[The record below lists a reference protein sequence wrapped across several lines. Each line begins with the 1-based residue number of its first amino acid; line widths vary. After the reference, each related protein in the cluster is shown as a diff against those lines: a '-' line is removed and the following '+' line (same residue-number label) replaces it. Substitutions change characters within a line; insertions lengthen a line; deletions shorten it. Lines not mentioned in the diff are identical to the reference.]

1 MPLPFDPPLN
11 EPEALAVFQQAE
23 LEANLYA
30 PPTGP
35 VTHAKVTRIVY
46 SAFHHNPAPALTP
59 EALLA
64 VGAIGVAAVA
74 GVLLFSGVRKK
85 TMDVDFNPIEFPQIR
100 LHILGR
106 RLEGE
111 YASRVTNTGELPLFS
126 STVTE
131 RLNEAVT
138 QAQSQLLEY
147 SKQAGSMAAKA
158 VWDNRHLFQLSGWDI
173 LKALWDFFV
182 HKRITIRT
190 TVRIS
195 EVVFFAKDFDI
206 VATIPIRKLDISL
219 R

>member
-1 MPLPFDPPLN
+1 MPLPFNPPLN
-11 EPEALAVFQQAE
+11 EPEALLVFQQAE
-23 LEANLYA
+23 NEVNRYS
-30 PPTGP
+30 PPAGP
-35 VTHAKVTRIVY
+35 VTHAKVTRVLY
-46 SAFHHNPAPALTP
+46 SAFAHNPTPALTP

-64 VGAIGVAAVA
+64 VGGIGVAAVL
-74 GVLLFSGVRKK
+74 GVLLLSGVRKK
-85 TMDVDFNPIEFPQIR
+85 IMDVDFQPIEFPEIR

-126 STVTE
+126 SMVTE

-138 QAQSQLLEY
+138 QAQSQILEY
-147 SKQAGSMAAKA
+147 TKQAGYMAAQA

-182 HKRITIRT
+182 HKRITIRSK
-190 TVRIS
+190 VRIS

-206 VATIPIRKLDISL
+206 LATIPVRKLNVSL

>member
-1 MPLPFDPPLN
+1 MPLPFSPPIN
-11 EPEALAVFQQAE
+11 DIEALAVFQQAQI
-23 LEANLYA
+23 EANLFA
-30 PPTGP
+30 PPAGP
-35 VTHAKVTRIVY
+35 VTHAKVARIAY

-59 EALLA
+59 EAMLA

-74 GVLLFSGVRKK
+74 GVLLFSGVREKV
-85 TMDVDFNPIEFPQIR
+85 MDVDFQPFEFPEIR

-131 RLNEAVT
+131 QLNEAVT
-138 QAQSQLLEY
+138 QAQSQLLGY
-147 SKQAGSMAAKA
+147 TKQAGYMAAKA

-182 HKRITIRT
+182 HKRITIRS

-206 VATIPIRKLDISL
+206 VATIPIRKLSISL